1 MLRIKS
7 ILLEHSISM
16 GYRIIDYSLSLYLN
30 EQIKISFQYKYANV
44 TKITDQIENVCYMK
58 IFSR

>member
-30 EQIKISFQYKYANV
+30 EQVKISFQYKHANV
-44 TKITDQIENVCYMK
+44 KKITDQIKMCV
-58 IFSR
+58 I